1 MALSS
6 SKPHSRISSVATIRF
21 FQPNDRAA
29 CQKIF
34 VDGSN
39 ESAKDN
45 FLFFLTR
52 VTWYFAVG
60 AVPASFTAIIWSPWI
75 LAVYFFLAFLF
86 FVCPIIYWLS
96 IYKSWQKSRLNTKF
110 SFSDGGQIWVAEL
123 NSKVVGMVRLTPKP
137 DPGVSELQMLYVVPH
152 CRKIGIGKNLL
163 TELTA
168 YAKRKEME
176 KIMLNTASTTTSAIR
191 LYEKQGFK
199 IVASEKMLG
208 GLISVHT
215 FQMEIEQKCL
225 EVQ

>member
-1 MALSS
+1 M
-6 SKPHSRISSVATIRF
+6 
-21 FQPNDRAA
+21 
-29 CQKIF
+29 
-34 VDGSN
+34 
-39 ESAKDN
+39 
-45 FLFFLTR
+45 
-52 VTWYFAVG
+52 
-60 AVPASFTAIIWSPWI
+60 
-75 LAVYFFLAFLF
+75 
-86 FVCPIIYWLS
+86 
-96 IYKSWQKSRLNTKF
+96 
-110 SFSDGGQIWVAEL
+110 SDGGQIWVAEL

-199 IVASEKMLG
+199 LVASEKMLG
-208 GLISVHT
+208 GLISVRT

>member
-6 SKPHSRISSVATIRF
+6 SKQDSRISSFVTIRF

-39 ESAKDN
+39 ESAKDT

-75 LAVYFFLAFLF
+75 LAVYFLLAILF
-86 FVCPIIYWLS
+86 FVCPIIYWFS
-96 IYKSWQKSRLNTKF
+96 DYKSWQKSRLNTKF
-110 SFSDGGQIWVAEL
+110 SLSDGGQIWVAEL

-152 CRKIGIGKNLL
+152 CRKIGIGKKLL

-176 KIMLNTASTTTSAIR
+176 KIMLNTTSTMTSAIR
-191 LYEKQGFK
+191 LYEKQGFEV
-199 IVASEKMLG
+199 VASRKILI
-208 GLISVHT
+208 GLITVYT
-215 FQMEIEQKCL
+215 LQMEI
-225 EVQ
+225 

>member
-6 SKPHSRISSVATIRF
+6 SKQDSRISSFVTIRF

-39 ESAKDN
+39 ESVMDK

-75 LAVYFFLAFLF
+75 LAVYFLLAILF
-86 FVCPIIYWLS
+86 FVCPIIYWFS
-96 IYKSWQKSRLNTKF
+96 DYKSWQKSRLSTKF
-110 SFSDGGQIWVAEL
+110 SLSDGGQIWVAEL

-152 CRKIGIGKNLL
+152 CRKIGIGKKLL

-176 KIMLNTASTTTSAIR
+176 KIMLNTTSTMTSAIR
-191 LYEKQGFK
+191 LYEKQGFEV
-199 IVASEKMLG
+199 VASRKILV
-208 GLISVHT
+208 GLITVYT
-215 FQMEIEQKCL
+215 LQMEI
-225 EVQ
+225 

>member
-6 SKPHSRISSVATIRF
+6 SKQDSRISSFVTIRF

-39 ESAKDN
+39 ESAKDT

-75 LAVYFFLAFLF
+75 LAVYFLLAILF
-86 FVCPIIYWLS
+86 FVCPIIYWFS
-96 IYKSWQKSRLNTKF
+96 DYKSWQKSRLSTKF
-110 SFSDGGQIWVAEL
+110 SLSDGGQIWVAEL

-152 CRKIGIGKNLL
+152 CRKIGIGKKLL

-176 KIMLNTASTTTSAIR
+176 KIMLNTTSTMTSAIR
-191 LYEKQGFK
+191 LYEKQGFEV
-199 IVASEKMLG
+199 VASRKILI
-208 GLISVHT
+208 GLITVYT
-215 FQMEIEQKCL
+215 LQMEI
-225 EVQ
+225 

>member
-6 SKPHSRISSVATIRF
+6 TKQLSRISSFVTIRF

-39 ESAKDN
+39 ESVKDKC
-45 FLFFLTR
+45 LFFLTR

-75 LAVYFFLAFLF
+75 LAAYFLLAFLL
-86 FVCPIIYWLS
+86 FVYPIIYWFS
-96 IYKSWQKSRLNTKF
+96 IFKSWQKSRLNTKF
-110 SFSDGGQIWVAEL
+110 SLSDGGQIWVAEL

-152 CRKIGIGKNLL
+152 RRKIGIGKKLL

-176 KIMLNTASTTTSAIR
+176 KIMLETSSPRTSAIR
-191 LYEKQGFK
+191 FYEKHGFK
-199 IVASEKMLG
+199 IVASQKILG
-208 GLISVHT
+208 GLISVYT
-215 FQMEIEQKCL
+215 FQMEI
-225 EVQ
+225 

>member
-6 SKPHSRISSVATIRF
+6 SKQHCRIPSDVTIRF

-39 ESAKDN
+39 ESVKDK

-60 AVPASFTAIIWSPWI
+60 AVPASLTAIIWSPWI
-75 LAVYFFLAFLF
+75 LAVYFLLAFLF
-86 FVCPIIYWLS
+86 FVCPIIYWWS
-96 IYKSWQKSRLNTKF
+96 FFKSWQKSRLSTKF
-110 SFSDGGQIWVAEL
+110 SLSDGGQIWVAEL
-123 NSKVVGMVRLTPKP
+123 NSKVVGIVRLTPK

-152 CRKIGIGKNLL
+152 YRKIGIGKKLL

-176 KIMLNTASTTTSAIR
+176 KIMLDTSSPRTSAIR
-191 LYEKQGFK
+191 LYEKHGFK
-199 IVASEKMLG
+199 IVASQKILG
-208 GLISVHT
+208 GLISVYT
-215 FQMEIEQKCL
+215 FQMEI
-225 EVQ
+225 

>member
-6 SKPHSRISSVATIRF
+6 SKQHSRISSFVTIRF

-39 ESAKDN
+39 ESVKDKC
-45 FLFFLTR
+45 LFFLTR

-75 LAVYFFLAFLF
+75 LAVYFLLAFLF

-96 IYKSWQKSRLNTKF
+96 IFKSWQKFRLNTKF
-110 SFSDGGQIWVAEL
+110 SLSDGGQIWVAEL
-123 NSKVVGMVRLTPKP
+123 NSKVVGMVRLTPK
-137 DPGVSELQMLYVVPH
+137 DPGVSELQMMYVVPH
-152 CRKIGIGKNLL
+152 CRKIGIGKKLL

-176 KIMLNTASTTTSAIR
+176 KIMLNTSNTATSAIR
-191 LYEKQGFK
+191 LYEKHGFK
-199 IVASEKMLG
+199 IVACQKILG
-208 GLISVHT
+208 GLISVYT
-215 FQMEIEQKCL
+215 FQMEI
-225 EVQ
+225 

>member
-6 SKPHSRISSVATIRF
+6 SKQDSRISSFVTIRF

-39 ESAKDN
+39 ESVMDK

-52 VTWYFAVG
+52 VTWYFVVG

-75 LAVYFFLAFLF
+75 LAVYFLLAILF
-86 FVCPIIYWLS
+86 FVCPIIYWFS
-96 IYKSWQKSRLNTKF
+96 DYKSWQKSRLSTKF
-110 SFSDGGQIWVAEL
+110 SLSDGGQIWVAEL

-152 CRKIGIGKNLL
+152 CRKIGIGKKLL

-176 KIMLNTASTTTSAIR
+176 KIMLNTTSTMTSAIR
-191 LYEKQGFK
+191 LYEKQGFEV
-199 IVASEKMLG
+199 VASRKILV
-208 GLISVHT
+208 GLITVYT
-215 FQMEIEQKCL
+215 LQMEI
-225 EVQ
+225 

>member
-6 SKPHSRISSVATIRF
+6 SKPDSRISSVVTIRF

-52 VTWYFAVG
+52 VTWCFAVG

-110 SFSDGGQIWVAEL
+110 SLSDGGKIWVAEL

-152 CRKIGIGKNLL
+152 CRRIGIGKKLL

-215 FQMEIEQKCL
+215 FQMEIEQNCL

>member
-6 SKPHSRISSVATIRF
+6 SKQNGRISSDVTIRF

-39 ESAKDN
+39 ESVKDK

-75 LAVYFFLAFLF
+75 LAVYFLLAFLL
-86 FVCPIIYWLS
+86 FVYPIIYWLS
-96 IYKSWQKSRLNTKF
+96 IFKSWQKSRLNTKF
-110 SFSDGGQIWVAEL
+110 SLSDGGQIWVAEL

-137 DPGVSELQMLYVVPH
+137 DPGVSELHMMYVVPH
-152 CRKIGIGKNLL
+152 CRKIGIGKKLL

-176 KIMLNTASTTTSAIR
+176 KIVLHTSSPATSAIR
-191 LYEKQGFK
+191 LYENHGFK
-199 IVASEKMLG
+199 TVASQKIFG
-208 GLISVHT
+208 GLISVYT
-215 FQMEIEQKCL
+215 FQMEI
-225 EVQ
+225 

>member
-6 SKPHSRISSVATIRF
+6 SKQDSRISSFVTIRF

-39 ESAKDN
+39 ESVKDK

-75 LAVYFFLAFLF
+75 LAVYFLLAFLF
-86 FVCPIIYWLS
+86 FICPIIYWWS
-96 IYKSWQKSRLNTKF
+96 FFKSWQKSRLNTKF
-110 SFSDGGQIWVAEL
+110 SLSDGGQIWVAEL

-152 CRKIGIGKNLL
+152 CRKIGIGKKLL

-176 KIMLNTASTTTSAIR
+176 KIMLNTTSTMTSAIR
-191 LYEKQGFK
+191 LYEKQGFEV
-199 IVASEKMLG
+199 VASRKILI
-208 GLISVHT
+208 GLITVYT
-215 FQMEIEQKCL
+215 LQMEI
-225 EVQ
+225 

>member
-6 SKPHSRISSVATIRF
+6 SKQDSRISSFVTIRF

-39 ESAKDN
+39 ESVKDK

-75 LAVYFFLAFLF
+75 LAVYFLLAILF
-86 FVCPIIYWLS
+86 FVCPIIYWFS
-96 IYKSWQKSRLNTKF
+96 DYKSWQKSRLSTKF
-110 SFSDGGQIWVAEL
+110 SLSDGGQIWVAEL

-152 CRKIGIGKNLL
+152 CRKIGIGKKLL

-176 KIMLNTASTTTSAIR
+176 KIMLTTSSTMTSAIR
-191 LYEKQGFK
+191 LYEKQGFEV
-199 IVASEKMLG
+199 VASRKILV
-208 GLISVHT
+208 GLITVYT
-215 FQMEIEQKCL
+215 LEMEI
-225 EVQ
+225 

>member
-6 SKPHSRISSVATIRF
+6 SKQDSRISSFVTIRF

-39 ESAKDN
+39 ESVMDK

-52 VTWYFAVG
+52 VTWYFVVG

-75 LAVYFFLAFLF
+75 LAVYFVLAFLF
-86 FVCPIIYWLS
+86 FICPIIYWLNFF
-96 IYKSWQKSRLNTKF
+96 KSWQKSRLNTKF
-110 SFSDGGQIWVAEL
+110 SLSDGGQIWVAEL
-123 NSKVVGMVRLTPKP
+123 NRKVVGMVRLTPKP
-137 DPGVSELQMLYVVPH
+137 DPGVSEIHMLYVVPH
-152 CRKIGIGKNLL
+152 CRKIGIGKKLL

-176 KIMLNTASTTTSAIR
+176 KIMLNTTSTMTSAIR
-191 LYEKQGFK
+191 LYEKQGFEV
-199 IVASEKMLG
+199 VASRKILV
-208 GLISVHT
+208 GLITVYT
-215 FQMEIEQKCL
+215 LQMEI
-225 EVQ
+225 

>member
-6 SKPHSRISSVATIRF
+6 SKQHSRISSDVTIRF

-39 ESAKDN
+39 ESVKDK

-75 LAVYFFLAFLF
+75 LAVYFLLAFSF
-86 FVCPIIYWLS
+86 FVCPIIYWFS
-96 IYKSWQKSRLNTKF
+96 DYKSWQKSRLSTKF
-110 SFSDGGQIWVAEL
+110 SLSDGGQIWVAEL
-123 NSKVVGMVRLTPKP
+123 KSKVVGMVRLTPKP
-137 DPGVSELQMLYVVPH
+137 DPGVSELQMMYVVPH
-152 CRKIGIGKNLL
+152 CRKTGIGKKLL

-168 YAKRKEME
+168 YVKRKEME

-191 LYEKQGFK
+191 LYEKHGFK
-199 IVASEKMLG
+199 MG
-208 GLISVHT
+208 
-215 FQMEIEQKCL
+215 
-225 EVQ
+225 

>member
-6 SKPHSRISSVATIRF
+6 SKQHSRISSDVTIRF
-21 FQPNDRAA
+21 FQPNYDRAA

-39 ESAKDN
+39 ESAKDI
-45 FLFFLTR
+45 FLFSLSR

-60 AVPASFTAIIWSPWI
+60 VVPASFTAIIWSPWI
-75 LAVYFFLAFLF
+75 LAVYFLLAILF
-86 FVCPIIYWLS
+86 FVCPIIYWFS

-110 SFSDGGQIWVAEL
+110 SLSDGGQIWIAEL

-137 DPGVSELQMLYVVPH
+137 DPGVSELQMMYVVPH
-152 CRKIGIGKNLL
+152 RRKIGIGKKLL

-176 KIMLNTASTTTSAIR
+176 KIMLNTASTSTSAIR
-191 LYEKQGFK
+191 LYEKHGFK
-199 IVASEKMLG
+199 IVASQNIFG
-208 GLISVHT
+208 GLISVYT
-215 FQMEIEQKCL
+215 FQMEI
-225 EVQ
+225 

>member
-6 SKPHSRISSVATIRF
+6 SKPHSRISSVVTIRF

-75 LAVYFFLAFLF
+75 LAVYFLLAFLF
-86 FVCPIIYWLS
+86 FVCPIIYWLNF
-96 IYKSWQKSRLNTKF
+96 YKRWQKSRLNTKF
-110 SFSDGGQIWVAEL
+110 SLSDGGQIWVAEL

-176 KIMLNTASTTTSAIR
+176 KIMLNTASTMTSAIR

>member
-6 SKPHSRISSVATIRF
+6 SKQDSRISSFVTIRF

-39 ESAKDN
+39 ESVKDK

-75 LAVYFFLAFLF
+75 LAVYFLLAFLF
-86 FVCPIIYWLS
+86 FVCPIIYWFS
-96 IYKSWQKSRLNTKF
+96 DYKSWQKSRLSTKF
-110 SFSDGGQIWVAEL
+110 SLSDGGQIWVAEL
-123 NSKVVGMVRLTPKP
+123 NSKVVGMVRLTPKA
-137 DPGVSELQMLYVVPH
+137 DPGVSELQMFYVVPH
-152 CRKIGIGKNLL
+152 CRKIGIGKKLL
-163 TELTA
+163 TELSA

-176 KIMLNTASTTTSAIR
+176 KIMLTTSGTMTSAIR
-191 LYEKQGFK
+191 LYEKQGFEIAASRK
-199 IVASEKMLG
+199 ILV
-208 GLISVHT
+208 GLISVYT
-215 FQMEIEQKCL
+215 LQMEI
-225 EVQ
+225 

>member
-6 SKPHSRISSVATIRF
+6 TKQHSRISSFVTIRF

-39 ESAKDN
+39 ESVKDKC
-45 FLFFLTR
+45 LFFLTR

-60 AVPASFTAIIWSPWI
+60 AVPASFTAIIWSPCI
-75 LAVYFFLAFLF
+75 LAVYFLLAFLL
-86 FVCPIIYWLS
+86 FVYPIIYWLS
-96 IYKSWQKSRLNTKF
+96 IFKSWQKSRLNTKF
-110 SFSDGGQIWVAEL
+110 SLSDGGQIWVAEL

-137 DPGVSELQMLYVVPH
+137 DPGVSELQMMYVVPH
-152 CRKIGIGKNLL
+152 CRKIGIGKKLL

-176 KIMLNTASTTTSAIR
+176 KIVLDTSSPATSAIR
-191 LYEKQGFK
+191 LYEKHGFK
-199 IVASEKMLG
+199 IVASQKIFG
-208 GLISVHT
+208 GLISVYT
-215 FQMEIEQKCL
+215 FQMEI
-225 EVQ
+225 

>member
-6 SKPHSRISSVATIRF
+6 SKQHCRIPSDVTIRF

-39 ESAKDN
+39 ECAKN
-45 FLFFLTR
+45 TFLLFLTR

-60 AVPASFTAIIWSPWI
+60 AVPALFTVIMWSPCI
-75 LAVYFFLAFLF
+75 LAVYFLLAFLF
-86 FVCPIIYWLS
+86 FVCPIIYWFS
-96 IYKSWQKSRLNTKF
+96 DFKSWQKSRLSTKF
-110 SFSDGGQIWVAEL
+110 SLSDGGQIWVAEL
-123 NSKVVGMVRLTPKP
+123 NSKVVGIVRLTPK

-152 CRKIGIGKNLL
+152 CRKIGIGKKLL

-176 KIMLNTASTTTSAIR
+176 KIMLDTSSPRTSAIR
-191 LYEKQGFK
+191 LYEKHGFK
-199 IVASEKMLG
+199 IVASQKILG
-208 GLISVHT
+208 GLISVYT
-215 FQMEIEQKCL
+215 FQMEI
-225 EVQ
+225 

>member
-1 MALSS
+1 MVLSS
-6 SKPHSRISSVATIRF
+6 SKQHSRISSVVTIRF
-21 FQPNDRAA
+21 FQRNDRAA
-29 CQKIF
+29 CRKIF
-34 VDGSN
+34 VGGTKEN
-39 ESAKDN
+39 VKDK

-110 SFSDGGQIWVAEL
+110 SLSDGGQIWVAEV
-123 NSKVVGMVRLTPKP
+123 NSIVVGMVRLTPKP
-137 DPGVSELQMLYVVPH
+137 DPAISELEIFYVVPH
-152 CRKIGIGKNLL
+152 CRRIGIGKKLL

-168 YAKRKEME
+168 YAKRKEMK
-176 KIMLNTASTTTSAIR
+176 KIMLQTSSTMASAIR

-199 IVASEKMLG
+199 IVTSEKMLG
-208 GLISVHT
+208 GLISVYT
-215 FQMEIEQKCL
+215 FQMEI
-225 EVQ
+225 

>member
-6 SKPHSRISSVATIRF
+6 SKQDSRISSFVTIRF

-39 ESAKDN
+39 ECARDT
-45 FLFFLTR
+45 FLLFLTR

-75 LAVYFFLAFLF
+75 LAVYFLLAFLF
-86 FVCPIIYWLS
+86 FVCPIIYWFS
-96 IYKSWQKSRLNTKF
+96 DYKSWQKSRLSTKF
-110 SFSDGGQIWVAEL
+110 SLSDGGQIWVAEL

-137 DPGVSELQMLYVVPH
+137 DPGVSELQMFYVVPH
-152 CRKIGIGKNLL
+152 CRKIGIGKKLL
-163 TELTA
+163 TELSA

-176 KIMLNTASTTTSAIR
+176 KIMLTTSGTMTSAIR
-191 LYEKQGFK
+191 LYEKQGFEIAASRK
-199 IVASEKMLG
+199 ILV
-208 GLISVHT
+208 GLISVYT
-215 FQMEIEQKCL
+215 LQMEI
-225 EVQ
+225 

>member
-6 SKPHSRISSVATIRF
+6 SKQDSRISSFVTIRF

-39 ESAKDN
+39 ESAKDT

-75 LAVYFFLAFLF
+75 LAVYFVLAFLF
-86 FVCPIIYWLS
+86 FICPIIYWLNFF
-96 IYKSWQKSRLNTKF
+96 KSWQKSRLNTKF
-110 SFSDGGQIWVAEL
+110 SLSDGGQIWVAEL
-123 NSKVVGMVRLTPKP
+123 NRKVLGMVRLTPKP
-137 DPGVSELQMLYVVPH
+137 DPGVSEIHMLYVVPH
-152 CRKIGIGKNLL
+152 CRKIGIGKKLL

-176 KIMLNTASTTTSAIR
+176 KIMLNTTSTMTSAIR
-191 LYEKQGFK
+191 LYEKQGFEV
-199 IVASEKMLG
+199 VASRKILI
-208 GLISVHT
+208 GLITVYT
-215 FQMEIEQKCL
+215 LQMEI
-225 EVQ
+225 